1 MLKVGDIIRIIYME
15 GEPQYTNKVGKVER
29 INKDPWGDTQVWGTW
44 GGCALYLGKD
54 TYEII
59 G

>member
-1 MLKVGDIIRIIYME
+1 MLKVGDTIRIICME
-15 GEPQYTNKVGKVER
+15 GEPQYTNKVGKVES
-29 INKDPWGDTQVWGTW
+29 INKDPWGDTQVWGPW